1 MKTFIQQLYT
11 KRSNYNDPDQAT
23 MQENSLEKL
32 SSGIYTEGERFV
44 FELLQNAVDAH
55 SADDCLDISIRMQDG
70 YLIFMHNGDEFTDD
84 DIDGIC
90 FVGRK
95 GDKVR
100 NTKKIGY
107 KGIGF
112 KSVFGISSKVFIHSG
127 NQCFR
132 FDKDYWKDYWEE
144 HWESSFGPKTK
155 ASEYTMPWQVIPI
168 ESDLP
173 ISVDEGNANVA
184 TYISIDP
191 EDESKLRES
200 IMGLMKSCRFLI
212 FLKDANITMSFT
224 YEGTTRCSIEK
235 RKVNGEVVLYVDGR
249 EESRWMVYQNPE
261 VQLNLTGAQKKRIE
275 KHKNT
280 PDKLK
285 NATSFDLSFAIA
297 IEDGKLKKAD
307 NAVLYTYLPTS
318 YSFGEGFPFLA
329 NANFITDEGRQHLDV
344 EAEWNKVLI
353 SIIPEEYL
361 NWIATLS
368 KKHSNY
374 YEVLPKKTYGS
385 GNDLLEAYAN
395 AMKEAIAT
403 IAFIPS
409 INGEKLLKASESLID
424 RVGLSSQID
433 PSILVKYIN
442 KSKGTHLTVKSIIA
456 NKGVS
461 ILKSYGVVVFDKD
474 DLKSLFE
481 EDGTFQDISVEENTN
496 LVRFLHSYFL
506 ENKYD
511 QDSLLPILTDT
522 KFLLDRDNS
531 LATPAELQF
540 PSGFENEFSDD
551 AVILNDELY
560 ENLGGIDSDICKWLN
575 KLGIEESSDIII
587 IKKVICR
594 PGYVTKENAIEI
606 GKFLFRVFKRQDF
619 FDEISS
625 GELASISLLTKN
637 ETLINAKDAYLG
649 SVYKPDV
656 DIEPVYK
663 KDIYLNGDYIE
674 STKDIDLYK
683 IFFCKLGVSQSLE
696 LQKRNFKCEDCRYI
710 AHLNEIIEESKKIHW
725 CSNSG
730 YEYPFEPKYFEV
742 YYAPLI
748 SFYTQDYQLSK
759 LVWSNILKDPKSNNS
774 DYIQG
779 VSGVIPRVLGYKSYG
794 EHRAFID
801 DMIKNVQ
808 KMPATDGTMRWSSFL
823 IYNSEINITLAG
835 KYLPLIDVDCVID
848 ESWESTLNLKK
859 DLTISDLLDILDNI
873 SYDEENK
880 EENKER
886 ICKIY
891 DRIVDLGIKH
901 NTTRNRIKAWGENAT
916 ILSKGGDF
924 MSPNHMSYITLEG
937 FRGQNQVYIEKCDNR
952 EGVLDFMSLLGVKII
967 TEDNVTPQFD
977 DPEPNTDIS
986 TRLLLTLPA
995 LAVLAQDCN
1004 DRMTYRECK
1013 EILLRKIEDTQFY
1026 QCESIALTY
1035 DDSGD
1040 TISKITFARDGK
1052 FYFTGELR
1060 PAKMEPL
1067 LHPLCSYLDIRGKER
1082 ELFVILTE
1090 QNFSDIVE
1098 YLEDKEYDVR
1108 EIEEELV
1115 PETTTGGSS
1124 LAVGGQI
1131 GGGID
1136 KASQIAENKEAKDLV
1151 LAKLEGEG
1159 FNVSNVDANWSVIKG
1174 VTRDGNTYPLVVKSC
1189 KNLNRELFLNPEEW
1203 RELFKPKSM
1212 LWLHLGNRTVVPI
1225 KAHELFTYQD
1235 KLTLTF
1241 DTENLM
1247 KDDRINKIMEVMHY
1261 FNNIHMDVATLNP
1274 DQHRAEHLEEYLF
1287 NDNNAESSD
1296 LSTAGID

>member
-55 SADDCLDISIRMQDG
+55 SANDCLDISIRMQDG
-70 YLIFMHNGDEFTDD
+70 YLIFMHNGDEFTRD

-112 KSVFGISSKVFIHSG
+112 KSVFGISTKVFIHSG

-184 TYISIDP
+184 TYIAIDP
-191 EDESKLRES
+191 EDERKLRES

-212 FLKDANITMSFT
+212 FLKDANINMSFT
-224 YEGTTRCSIEK
+224 YEGTTLCSIEK
-235 RKVNGEVVLYVDGR
+235 RKEKGEVVLYVDGR

-318 YSFGEGFPFLA
+318 YSFGEGFPFLV

-353 SIIPEEYL
+353 SKIPEEYL
-361 NWIATLS
+361 KWIATLS

-481 EDGTFQDISVEENTN
+481 EDDTFQNISVEENTN

-506 ENKYD
+506 ENKYE
-511 QDSLLPILTDT
+511 QDSLLTILTDT
-522 KFLLDRDNS
+522 RFLLDTDNS

-551 AVILNDELY
+551 AVVLNDELY
-560 ENLGGIDSDICKWLN
+560 QNLGGIDSDICKWLN
-575 KLGIEESSDIII
+575 KLGIEEASDLSI

-606 GKFLFRVFKRQDF
+606 GKYLFRVFKRQDF
-619 FDEISS
+619 FDELSS
-625 GELASISLLTKN
+625 SEIARISLLTKN

-663 KDIYLNGDYIE
+663 EDIYLNEDYIE
-674 STKDIDLYK
+674 STKAIDLYK

-696 LQKRNFKCEDCRYI
+696 LQRRVFKCDDCKYI
-710 AHLNEIIEESKKIHW
+710 THLYRIIEESKKERW
-725 CSNSG
+725 WSYSG
-730 YEYPFEPKYFEV
+730 NVYYFSPDYFEV

-748 SFYTQDYQLSK
+748 SFNTPDHTLSK
-759 LVWSNILKDPKSNNS
+759 LVWSNILKVPKVIGS

-779 VSGVIPRVLGYKSYG
+779 ISGIIPRTLDYKSYG
-794 EHRAFID
+794 NHRAFID
-801 DMIKNVQ
+801 DMIEKIQ
-808 KMPATDGTMRWSSFL
+808 KMPATDGKMRLSSEL

-848 ESWESTLNLKK
+848 ESWESTLKLKK

-873 SYDEENK
+873 SYDEEYK

-891 DRIVDLGIKH
+891 DRIVELGIKSASIQEKLK
-901 NTTRNRIKAWGENAT
+901 TWGSEAR

-924 MSPNHMSYITLEG
+924 MSPKHMSYITLEG
-937 FRGQNQVYIEKCDNR
+937 FRDQNQVYIEKCNNR
-952 EGVLDFMSLLGVKII
+952 EGVLHFMSLLGVKII

-1004 DRMTYRECK
+1004 DRMTYQECK
-1013 EILLRKIEDTQFY
+1013 EVLQKKIEDTQFY

-1040 TISKITFARDGK
+1040 TISKITFARDGN

-1108 EIEEELV
+1108 EIEAELV

-1136 KASQIAENKEAKDLV
+1136 KASQIADNKEAKDLV

-1159 FNVSNVDANWSVIKG
+1159 FDVSNVDANWSVIKG
-1174 VTRDGNTYPLVVKSC
+1174 VTRDGNSYPLVVKSC

-1212 LWLHLGNRTVVPI
+1212 LWLHLGNRIVVPI

-1241 DTENLM
+1241 GTENLT

-1274 DQHRAEHLEEYLF
+1274 DKHRAEYLEEYLF
-1287 NDNNAESSD
+1287 NDNNEESSD